1 MIRAM
6 ITRQK
11 ILIAGATGYG
21 NMGDDA
27 VRSKITAHLRTRG
40 VEIKVTRP
48 HPQKAL
54 IDWCDKLILGGG
66 GIIYDHPTDQA
77 QQQNFEYYVDNY
89 LAWAVAAKKPVAL
102 CSVGIQALKVE
113 ANIVRLRGLLQH
125 VKHVSVRQHEDA
137 AILKKHALF
146 DDPVVADDLAM
157 ALPPMPFTFTAPSSR
172 KKVCVVPQI
181 NYVRKFG
188 IEPILWLVAEL
199 KKLNYEV
206 YTALTAVEDI
216 EVGQQ
221 IAQAIG
227 EHGSVRDFLY
237 LAPRELISLLGEM
250 DVVLSSRF
258 HGLIFAK
265 AGGCQA
271 IYSLNKASKLAQQ
284 LEKQAILLDVV
295 RNHDGAGL
303 RHALANPVPLK
314 SHGDP
319 KLHLHMLDR
328 FLG

>member
-1 MIRAM
+1 M
-6 ITRQK
+6 TEKQK

-27 VRSKITAHLRTRG
+27 VRNKIVAHLRSHHH

-48 HPQKAL
+48 HPQREL
-54 IDWCDKLILGGG
+54 IEWCDKLILGGG

-89 LAWAVAAKKPVAL
+89 LAWALAAKKPVCL

-113 ANIVRLRGLLQH
+113 ANIQRLRGLLAQVGH
-125 VKHVSVRQHEDA
+125 LSVRQHEDA
-137 AILKKHALF
+137 AILKKHDLYAE
-146 DDPVVADDLAM
+146 PVVADDLAM
-157 ALPPMPFTFTAPSSR
+157 ALARAPYTFTAPSKR
-172 KKVCVVPQI
+172 QKVCVVPQV

-237 LAPRELISLLGEM
+237 LGPRELISLLGEM

-265 AGGCQA
+265 AGGCEK

-284 LEKQAILLDVV
+284 LEKQAVLLDIV
-295 RNHDGAGL
+295 RNHDQAGL
-303 RHALANPVPLK
+303 RHALAHPVPLK

-319 KLHLHMLDR
+319 RLHLHMLDR
-328 FLG
+328 FLGA

>member
-1 MIRAM
+1 MTI
-6 ITRQK
+6 QK
-11 ILIAGATGYG
+11 VLICGATGYG

-27 VRSKITAHLRTRG
+27 VRSRIASHLRTHQ

-48 HPQKAL
+48 HPQRELVKWA
-54 IDWCDKLILGGG
+54 DKVILGGG
-66 GIIYDHPTDQA
+66 GIIYDHPTDQS

-89 LAWAVAAKKPVAL
+89 LAWAVAANKPVCL

-113 ANIVRLRGLLQH
+113 SNIERLRGLLSH
-125 VKHVSVRQHEDA
+125 VKHLSVRQHEDA

-146 DDPVVADDLAM
+146 EHAIVADDLAM
-157 ALPPMPFTFTAPSSR
+157 ALEPAPFTFTAPSKR
-172 KKVCVVPQI
+172 KKVCVVPQV

-199 KKLNYEV
+199 KKLDYDV

-216 EVGQQ
+216 DVGKQ
-221 IAQAIG
+221 IAAAIG
-227 EHGSVRDFLY
+227 EQGSVRDFLY

-265 AGGCQA
+265 AGGCKN

-284 LEKQAILLDVV
+284 LEKEAVLLEVV
-295 RNHDGAGL
+295 RNNDGAAL
-303 RHALANPVPLK
+303 RRALAHPHPLK

-319 KLHLHMLDR
+319 RLHLHMLDR
-328 FLG
+328 FMVD